1 MKYKPVWVSGVF
13 VCPVWTWSKW
23 NYDTTYIGH

>member
-13 VCPVWTWSKW
+13 VCPVWT
-23 NYDTTYIGH
+23 